1 MSVVGAIATVHAPFI
16 AGMPE
21 LAPEPQRTAVNA
33 GFGRLRAMLAELR
46 PDVIV
51 TVSSEHITNFLS
63 DNEPGFA
70 VSTAGE
76 NPTQP
81 EFGLPDRFVPG
92 DSAFAR
98 GLVEFAQEQDFP
110 LEGRKELYLDH
121 GTNLPLSFLR
131 PEYDIAVVPIIV
143 NTVWAPFPSTA
154 QAHDL
159 GSLLACYVDEKWHD
173 TRVVLI
179 GTGGISHWVGN
190 RRHGDMNP
198 DFDRWFV
205 DLLMSSDDEALRN
218 ISDDDIDPGGDGAH
232 EIRTWIAMSGAARIV
247 GLQPEIVLDEE
258 FVPGWNVGVH
268 QLVWMLPDARKNHAL

>member
-21 LAPEPQRTAVNA
+21 LAPEPQRSAVAA
-33 GFGRLRAMLAELR
+33 GFARLRTVLDELR

-63 DNEPGFA
+63 DDAPAFA
-70 VSTAGE
+70 VSTGAS

-81 EFGLPDRFVPG
+81 EFGLPDCTVPG
-92 DSAFAR
+92 NSAFAQ
-98 GLVEFAQEQDFP
+98 GLVEFAGGEGFP
-110 LEGRKELYLDH
+110 LEGRDELYLDH
-121 GTNLPLSFLR
+121 GTNLPLKFLR
-131 PEYDIAVVPIIV
+131 PQYDIAVVPIIV
-143 NTVWAPFPSTA
+143 NTIWAPFPSTA

-159 GSLLACYVDEKWHD
+159 GSLLARYVDDRWLD

-190 RRHGDMNP
+190 RHHGEMNA

-205 DLLMSSDDEALRN
+205 DLLISRDDEALRS
-218 ISDDDIDPGGDGAH
+218 ISDDVIDPGGDGAH
-232 EIRTWIAMSGAARIV
+232 EIRTWIAMSGVARNV
-247 GLQPEIVLDEE
+247 GLEPELVLEE
-258 FVPGWNVGVH
+258 QFVPGWNVGVY
-268 QLVWMLPDARKNHAL
+268 QVVWTHPAEREKP